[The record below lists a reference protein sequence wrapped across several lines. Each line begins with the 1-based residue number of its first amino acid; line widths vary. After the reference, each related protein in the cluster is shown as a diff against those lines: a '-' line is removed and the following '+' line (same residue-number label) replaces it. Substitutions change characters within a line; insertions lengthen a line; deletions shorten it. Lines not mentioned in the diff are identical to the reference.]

1 MSNKLLRSIRK
12 AQTFAEWLERLK
24 RFNYSL
30 IKENGLQAWTVA
42 DYKTYWQNM
51 GRTI

>member
-12 AQTFAEWLERLK
+12 AQSFEEWLEQLK

-30 IKENGLQAWTVA
+30 IKENRLQAWKVE
-42 DYKTYWQNM
+42 DYKAYWLNI
-51 GRTI
+51 GRII